1 MSVWMDE
8 YEKKLI
14 AIAYSILHDE
24 QLALDCVQ
32 EGFMGRVVK
41 PLALGMGRMSK
52 VAE

>member
-1 MSVWMDE
+1 MDE